1 MAIVTKNIF
10 KNFGKPPTEVL
21 KGISIEIRDGEFVSI
36 TGKSGS
42 GKSTLLYIL
51 STLDTPTSGEL
62 LIDNQNI
69 HKMSEKEIHDFRNRS
84 MGFVFQFHYLLNELN
99 VLENVLM
106 PATKNRQEK
115 EKKEYALHLLE
126 EFGLSH
132 RLNYFPGQISGG
144 ERQRVAIA
152 RALIMNPKYLLAD
165 EPTGNL
171 DSENS
176 MRVIEIFKKMN
187 KTKNMSIIMITH
199 DPDYA
204 KRADRQIHISD
215 GKIEN

>member
-1 MAIVTKNIF
+1 MAIVTKNII

-21 KGISIEIRDGEFVSI
+21 KGVSIEIQDGEFVSI

-62 LIDNQNI
+62 FIDNQNI

-106 PATKNRQEK
+106 PATKYRQER
-115 EKKEYALHLLE
+115 EKKEYALHLLD
-126 EFGLSH
+126 EFGLTH

-176 MRVIEIFKKMN
+176 SRVIEIFRKMN

-204 KRADRQIHISD
+204 SQADRQIHISD
-215 GKIEN
+215 GKIGI

>member
-152 RALIMNPKYLLAD
+152 RALVMNPKYLLAD